1 MKRLAS
7 SELMGP
13 FLALFVITAFVA
25 LTTDRFLD
33 TTNLSNLALQVS
45 VVSIVAIGTTMVIL
59 TAGIDLSPG
68 SAIALISLSLA
79 LAIKPLGVPVGV
91 AIGAAIF
98 LGAVIGAAN
107 GLVVAYLRIPSFI
120 ATLAALSALKGLAL
134 LLTGGVPVFS
144 VSEGLSAVFYDD
156 LGGVPLP
163 LVYVALCFTVAAV
176 LLNHTQW
183 GRKVY
188 AVGGNPVAARLSGI
202 NVEAIQFQ
210 VFTLAGVFYA
220 VGAVLFAARLNSGS
234 ATYGSGMELQAIAA
248 AVIGGTSLAGGRGN
262 VLATL
267 MGALTITIVQNA
279 MNLNGIGS
287 STQSIIIG
295 LIILIAVAIDVW
307 RPQISRAI
315 ARLRAVATTRSQAPG
330 VPDAGT

>member
-1 MKRLAS
+1 
-7 SELMGP
+7 
-13 FLALFVITAFVA
+13 
-25 LTTDRFLD
+25 
-33 TTNLSNLALQVS
+33 
-45 VVSIVAIGTTMVIL
+45 MVIL

-79 LAIKPLGVPVGV
+79 LAIKPLGIPVGV
-91 AIGAAIF
+91 AIVAAIV
-98 LGAVIGAAN
+98 LGALIGAAN
-107 GLVVAYLRIPSFI
+107 GLIVAYLKIPSFI

-134 LLTGGVPVFS
+134 LLTNGVPVFS
-144 VSEGLSAVFYDD
+144 VSEGLTAVFYNDIA
-156 LGGVPLP
+156 GVPLP
-163 LVYVALCFTVAAV
+163 LIYIGVCFTVSAV

-210 VFTLAGVFYA
+210 VFALAGVFYA

-234 ATYGSGMELQAIAA
+234 ATYGAGMELQAIAA

-307 RPQISRAI
+307 RPQISQAI
-315 ARLRAVATTRSQAPG
+315 ARARAVASRSTKAPG
-330 VPDAGT
+330 GPDAGP